1 MFQQHIYYTLFFLII
16 FFIINIIIVTQ
27 MFVYK
32 FETKKLTT
40 FQVTINSANCKA
52 KIFKIFFFEKL
63 CLWVN
68 YNFFLNIEKKP
79 NGLEPSAL

>member
-1 MFQQHIYYTLFFLII
+1 
-16 FFIINIIIVTQ
+16 

-52 KIFKIFFFEKL
+52 KIFK
-63 CLWVN
+63 
-68 YNFFLNIEKKP
+68 NFFCLKIVPLGSTYSQKSKAYKIINFFKYRKKT
-79 NGLEPSAL
+79 

>member
-1 MFQQHIYYTLFFLII
+1 
-16 FFIINIIIVTQ
+16 

-52 KIFKIFFFEKL
+52 KIFKSIDIDNVE
-63 CLWVN
+63 
-68 YNFFLNIEKKP
+68 
-79 NGLEPSAL
+79 